1 MQQILNKAANWQ
13 LTTAVSR
20 QLSALLFSPL
30 LNLTCWAGLIA
41 STASHIPRWGMKWK
55 FSESHHPNFPTPFV
69 SYHLIKHHLEQQ
81 LKLQCWFCCI
91 PRLPNWSL
99 KTWTNPNTLAFFF
112 PLNMGDTVPIIFW
125 GKQTLKTAVSPHHLY
140 PSIPAFKLH
149 LLCGGHLPVK
159 PHWKS

>member
-1 MQQILNKAANWQ
+1 MLFFLNKGINMYIYIYTYTVYIDMQQILNKAANWQ

-99 KTWTNPNTLAFFF
+99 KTWTNPNTLAFF
-112 PLNMGDTVPIIFW
+112 
-125 GKQTLKTAVSPHHLY
+125 
-140 PSIPAFKLH
+140 SIEYGRYCTHYFLRETNP
-149 LLCGGHLPVK
+149 
-159 PHWKS
+159 